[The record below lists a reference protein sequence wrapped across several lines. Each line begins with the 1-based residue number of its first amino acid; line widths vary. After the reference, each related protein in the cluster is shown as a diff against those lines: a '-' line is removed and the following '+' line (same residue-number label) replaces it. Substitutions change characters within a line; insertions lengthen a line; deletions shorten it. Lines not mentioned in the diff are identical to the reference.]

1 LGSFW
6 GKEVAGAP
14 NGSISASRFRS
25 QVVSRVASEAATYSV
40 SHVDSAIIGCLWDPQ
55 VISVLAPRNR
65 YSLVDLPVD
74 VSPAQSES
82 V

>member
-14 NGSISASRFRS
+14 DGLISASRFRS
-25 QVVSRVASEAATYSV
+25 QVVSRVASEAVTYLA
-40 SHVDSAIIGCLWDPQ
+40 SHVDSATIGCLWDPQ
-55 VISVLAPRNR
+55 AMGVPAPRNR
-65 YSLVDLPVD
+65 YSFVDLPVD
-74 VSPAQSES
+74 VSP